1 MNIMQHTRR
10 STLALCIAVGT
21 LMMTADTAE
30 AHGLQSEMDKLF
42 GQMSNTTPP
51 GVYESQRR
59 GVLAGGRVTGKAKIF
74 DENIVAFAPPS
85 WKAGCGGVDLFGGSL
100 SFINADQIVQLLRS
114 VAANA
119 KGYAFQLALITFFQ
133 MAPNGLR
140 TSRRK
145 CRR

>member
-1 MNIMQHTRR
+1 MNIKQHTRR

-59 GVLAGGRVTGKAKIF
+59 GVLAGGRVTGKAKSSGPGTTDPWIT
-74 DENIVAFAPPS
+74 
-85 WKAGCGGVDLFGGSL
+85 
-100 SFINADQIVQLLRS
+100 
-114 VAANA
+114 ANA
-119 KGYAFQLALITFFQ
+119 G
-133 MAPNGLR
+133 R
-140 TSRRK
+140 TIQNDTGTGPAKVFSK
-145 CRR
+145 YPAASASISAAG